1 MSAPS
6 SATGSHPSL
15 STYLTLATVPLIWG
29 THFVALKVVFEDYSV
44 FGMLSIRYMLMIL
57 ALLGALWFFERDMR
71 FAARDLPYLALFS
84 LFMVTIYQIL
94 FAVAIRW
101 ATAAES
107 ALLISTAPIFSAITA
122 AALGWERI
130 NRRLAAGIALGF
142 LGIFAVIYGGQSA
155 TAIPEASTH
164 IKGCLVM
171 LVAAVM
177 WAWYAVLARPL
188 LAKYS
193 PLKVTAYCQT
203 LGGLAIIPLGLREA
217 FEVTPRVFADFAST
231 GLGSHAFWVLFGLV
245 YYAWFS
251 GAYAFTVWYRGVR
264 ALGSARTMLF
274 QFCVPVVGLVAAI
287 AIRGEYPTLLQW
299 LGAAATLGG
308 VVFAA
313 RRPASAPPVPQADDD
328 NPDGGEV
335 PDAVDA
341 AS

>member
-6 SATGSHPSL
+6 AATGSHPSL

-29 THFVALKVVFEDYSV
+29 THFVALKVVYEDYTI
-44 FGMLSIRYMLMIL
+44 FGMLSMRYMLMI
-57 ALLGALWFFERDMR
+57 AVLLGAVWFFERDMR
-71 FAARDLPYLALFS
+71 FALRDLPYLAIFS
-84 LFMVTIYQIL
+84 LFMVAIYQIL
-94 FAVAIRW
+94 FALAIRW

-130 NRRLAAGIALGF
+130 SRRLAAGIALGF
-142 LGIFAVIYGGQSA
+142 LGIFAVIYGGQAA
-155 TAIPEASTH
+155 TAIPEHATH
-164 IKGCLVM
+164 VKGCLVM

-203 LGGLAIIPLGLREA
+203 LGGLAIIPIGLREA
-217 FEVTPRVFADFAST
+217 FTVTPQVVAELGASE
-231 GLGSHAFWVLFGLV
+231 LFSHPFWVLFGLV

-287 AIRGEYPTLLQW
+287 AIRGEYPTFLQW
-299 LGAAATLGG
+299 IGAAATLCG

-313 RRPASAPPVPQADDD
+313 RRPASTPPASETDTTDER
-328 NPDGGEV
+328 EV
-335 PDAVDA
+335 LDAADA